1 MKTENEYA
9 EMLIEQYKQISIYPM
24 SCAINDVQNTIE
36 AITLLTSGHYTDEL
50 IQIEL
55 DYYNNVL
62 NILKAKL

>member
-24 SCAINDVQNTIE
+24 SCAINDVQNTID
-36 AITLLTSGHYTDEL
+36 AIIPMCSTK
-50 IQIEL
+50 EL

>member
-1 MKTENEYA
+1 MKQTELEYA

-24 SCAINDVQNTIE
+24 SCAINDVQNTID
-36 AITLLTSGHYTDEL
+36 AIIPMCSTK
-50 IQIEL
+50 EL